1 MGVLAGVRIVEL
13 DALGPVPLCAM
24 LLADHGAEIVRV
36 ARPGSP
42 VVDDAVGGAI
52 LHRSR
57 PSIALDLKTGEGR
70 DTVLA
75 LIAQADA
82 VLEGFR
88 PGVMERLALG
98 PAECLARNP
107 RLVYARMTGWGQ
119 TGPLAQRAGHDI
131 NYLAI
136 TGALHMIGPADTPVP
151 PLNLVAD
158 YAGGAMMLAF
168 GVLAGILDA
177 RRTGQG
183 QVVDAAMC
191 DAVPMLLSLFQAFAQ
206 SGGWEDRRAAN
217 LLDGGAPFYRCYR
230 CRDGGFVAVGALEPQ
245 FFRALMAGLDLSA
258 EDYPQ
263 GDQSRWPAM
272 AEAVAARFLTRSRD
286 EWADAFAGTDACVS
300 PVLGLAESQRDT
312 HLAARGVF
320 ARRDGLVE
328 AAPVPRFSRGAGAAS
343 APARTTADEILAR
356 WAR

>member
-1 MGVLAGVRIVEL
+1 MGVLAGIRIVEL

-24 LLADHGAEIVRV
+24 LLADHGAEIVRI

-57 PSIALDLKTGEGR
+57 ASVALDLKTSEGR
-70 DTVLA
+70 ETVLA
-75 LIAQADA
+75 LIARADA
-82 VLEGFR
+82 LIEGFR

-98 PAECLARNP
+98 PAECLARNQ

-136 TGALHMIGPADTPVP
+136 AGALHMIGPAELPVP

-168 GVLAGILDA
+168 AVLAGILDA
-177 RRTGQG
+177 RRTGAG

-191 DAVPMLLSLFQAFAQ
+191 DAVPLLLSLFQAFAQ

-245 FFRALMAGLDLSA
+245 FFRALMAGLDLPA
-258 EDYPQ
+258 DDYPQ
-263 GDQSRWPAM
+263 GDKARWPAM
-272 AEAVAARFLTRSRD
+272 AAAIAARFLTRSRD
-286 EWADAFAGTDACVS
+286 EWAAAFAGSDACVS
-300 PVLGLAESQRDT
+300 PVLGLAESQGDP
-312 HLAARGVF
+312 HLASRGVF

-328 AAPVPRFSRGAGAAS
+328 AAPAPRFGRVAAAAS
-343 APARTTADEILAR
+343 APSRATAAEILAR

>member
-1 MGVLAGVRIVEL
+1 MGVLSGIRMVEL

-24 LLADHGAEIVRV
+24 LLADHGAEIVRI
-36 ARPGSP
+36 ARPDSK

-52 LHRSR
+52 LHRGR
-57 PSIALDLKTGEGR
+57 ASIALDLKTTEGR
-70 DTVLA
+70 NTVLA
-75 LIAQADA
+75 LIAHADA
-82 VLEGFR
+82 LMEGFR

-98 PAECLARNP
+98 PTECRARNP

-119 TGPLAQRAGHDI
+119 TGLLAQRAGHDI
-131 NYLAI
+131 NYIAI
-136 TGALHMIGPADTPVP
+136 TGALHMIGSADAPVP

-168 GVLAGILDA
+168 GLLAGILDA

-245 FFRALMAGLDLSA
+245 FFRALMAGLDLPA
-258 EDYPQ
+258 EDYRQ
-263 GDQSRWPAM
+263 MDQSCWPAM
-272 AEAVAARFLTRSRD
+272 ADAIAARFLSRTRD
-286 EWADAFAGTDACVS
+286 EWARAFAGTDACVS
-300 PVLGLAESQRDT
+300 PVLSLAESQTDP
-312 HLAARGVF
+312 HLASRGVF
-320 ARRDGLVE
+320 LRRDGLVE
-328 AAPVPRFSRGAGAAS
+328 AAPAPRFSRGTADAS
-343 APARTTADEILAR
+343 APWRTTADEVLAR
-356 WAR
+356 WNR